1 MYTETGRI
9 VQYKKNKGFES
20 IPRELLQDEN
30 LSLEAI
36 GLLSHICSLPETW
49 KIYKTQLYKK
59 FKKNKRTSVQRIW
72 KELVESGYI
81 LEFRKREGKKY
92 VYEYVYSLTP
102 FSIDEISDVVE
113 SMSKTGLEF
122 WNADFEQSKLNCS
135 KRADNKLIN
144 KEIDYKEKDTML
156 NTNTT
161 PDEVLLN
168 SLPELL
174 QGKTFLNQQSIKI
187 IKTFS
192 KNIKEVHSTI
202 GVILRAKNDIQ
213 KEEGLTLVIDN
224 NETWQ
229 HELKKTIMNV
239 YFKFK
244 TESTLNNFENYL
256 YISVKNCIKNFIIE
270 EQTNR
275 MISNNKKDNEDS
287 VYGLLAEYRYE

>member
-1 MYTETGRI
+1 MDTETGRI

-102 FSIDEISDVVE
+102 FSTDEISDVVE
-113 SMSKTGLEF
+113 SMSKTGLEI
-122 WNADFEQSKLNCS
+122 WNVDFEQPKMNCS
-135 KRADNKLIN
+135 KPADNKLTNKQIN
-144 KEIDYKEKDTML
+144 YKEKETIV
-156 NTNTT
+156 NTSTD

-168 SLPELL
+168 NLSSILS
-174 QGKTFLNQQSIKI
+174 GKTFLNEQSIQNI
-187 IKTFS
+187 QTFS
-192 KNIKEVHSTI
+192 NSTKEAYSTI
-202 GVILRAKNDIQ
+202 GIILRAKNDIQ
-213 KEEGLTLVIDN
+213 KEEGLTLIIDS
-224 NETWQ
+224 NEHWQ
-229 HELKKTIMNV
+229 HELQKTIMNV

-244 TESTLNNFENYL
+244 TDSTLKNFENYL
-256 YISVKNCIKNFIIE
+256 YTSVKNCIKNFALE
-270 EQTNR
+270 EKHNR
-275 MISNNKKDNEDS
+275 NYHLEESKIKIPMHNWTLISE
-287 VYGLLAEYRYE
+287 